1 MGKKYGEMRK
11 SKERVSVV
19 QVHDLLIR
27 KRLCETHH
35 CVCQDKWMFAEENDF
50 KTEMCETLEAVPGT
64 QRPMSAASVIS
75 HQIST
80 FMSSFNF
87 PIHLEDLVHQIPRLT
102 NVMAHVL
109 RSSLS
114 QKETTSVSRGLFVFK
129 CQGENLFQIHHP
141 SLLVHRHHRCLSFVR
156 LP

>member
-50 KTEMCETLEAVPGT
+50 KTEMCETLGAVPGT

-80 FMSSFNF
+80 FMSCFNF

-141 SLLVHRHHRCLSFVR
+141 SLLVYRHHRCLSFVR